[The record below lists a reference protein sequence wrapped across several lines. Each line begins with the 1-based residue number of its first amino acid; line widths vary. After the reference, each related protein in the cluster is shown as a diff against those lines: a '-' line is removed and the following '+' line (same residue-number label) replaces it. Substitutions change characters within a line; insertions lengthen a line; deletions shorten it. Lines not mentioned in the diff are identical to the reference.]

1 MSENCKKDQTNP
13 KKIKKVI
20 KINLTDTLV
29 RNSETYLDDINQ
41 YCHNKGILFDTR
53 IEIIL
58 MILRKEISDKIDSE
72 TYLFIEEKLN
82 KNVNSKEEL
91 IQKIFMF
98 YGDKVLKKNFDQFYT
113 PLNIGKFICELCN
126 ENKRAIDP
134 ACGTGDLAVYYK
146 INKLITLWDIS
157 KNVIELTKINYNFQ
171 NMKADISDLDSIT
184 NHEINNGTYDYVF
197 LNPPFGSKTVIQD
210 TNILK
215 NYELG
220 RKVKKQEIGILFI
233 ERSINLLKN
242 GGVAFIIVPSGY
254 LGNSNN
260 NSINLRKYLL
270 KYRIISLLR
279 LPSNS
284 FSRSGTGVSTYLIII
299 NKTIQT
305 EDYNIHIKDV
315 LNIGYELNKKN
326 TPLKYKKNE
335 GKYILNSNEYP
346 ILDNDFDYIKNEIY
360 KFCFENNLD
369 CLKQKE
375 SKSNYEYVN
384 TKEVKDN
391 NYILD
396 IGRYLKIYKECMN
409 GFRNQ
414 IKINELI
421 DKNCSHKFVKKHNQE
436 YIYLD
441 IKEVSPPFYN
451 GKKMYGYELPGRA
464 SYLLKKNDIII
475 SKLKGNISFTII
487 LKEHDNL
494 VCTNGFVV
502 LRPKDEKSITII
514 FANLFTKEFKIQH
527 NSLTTGS
534 IMETIS
540 ENDIRNIS
548 LNRDVKQAKYETII
562 QSMRIIKNELS

>member
-1 MSENCKKDQTNP
+1 
-13 KKIKKVI
+13 
-20 KINLTDTLV
+20 
-29 RNSETYLDDINQ
+29 
-41 YCHNKGILFDTR
+41 
-53 IEIIL
+53 
-58 MILRKEISDKIDSE
+58 
-72 TYLFIEEKLN
+72 
-82 KNVNSKEEL
+82 
-91 IQKIFMF
+91 
-98 YGDKVLKKNFDQFYT
+98 
-113 PLNIGKFICELCN
+113 
-126 ENKRAIDP
+126 
-134 ACGTGDLAVYYK
+134 
-146 INKLITLWDIS
+146 
-157 KNVIELTKINYNFQ
+157 
-171 NMKADISDLDSIT
+171 
-184 NHEINNGTYDYVF
+184 
-197 LNPPFGSKTVIQD
+197 
-210 TNILK
+210 
-215 NYELG
+215 
-220 RKVKKQEIGILFI
+220 
-233 ERSINLLKN
+233 
-242 GGVAFIIVPSGY
+242 
-254 LGNSNN
+254 
-260 NSINLRKYLL
+260 
-270 KYRIISLLR
+270 
-279 LPSNS
+279 
-284 FSRSGTGVSTYLIII
+284 
-299 NKTIQT
+299 
-305 EDYNIHIKDV
+305 V